1 MLFFFMHIGIIL
13 FVIGGK
19 VAAKLLTFRQ
29 KKTRICG
36 CFFRFYFIAKAFA
49 DDFCL
54 DAEALA
60 SHHPE
65 SL

>member
-1 MLFFFMHIGIIL
+1 M
-13 FVIGGK
+13 
-19 VAAKLLTFRQ
+19 AAQFLTFRQ
-29 KKTRICG
+29 KKTRIRG
-36 CFFRFYFIAKAFA
+36 CFFSLFFIAKAFA

-60 SHHPE
+60 SHHQE

>member
-1 MLFFFMHIGIIL
+1 
-13 FVIGGK
+13 
-19 VAAKLLTFRQ
+19 VAAEFIAFRQ

-36 CFFRFYFIAKAFA
+36 CFFFGFFIAKAFA

-54 DAEALA
+54 DVEALA

>member
-1 MLFFFMHIGIIL
+1 M
-13 FVIGGK
+13 IGGK
-19 VAAKLLTFRQ
+19 MAAKLLTFRQ

-36 CFFRFYFIAKAFA
+36 CFFSLFFIAKAFA
-49 DDFCL
+49 DDFYL

-60 SHHPE
+60 SHHPA

>member
-1 MLFFFMHIGIIL
+1 MAAQLF
-13 FVIGGK
+13 
-19 VAAKLLTFRQ
+19 TFRQ

-36 CFFRFYFIAKAFA
+36 CFFRFFITAKAFV

-60 SHHPE
+60 SHRPA